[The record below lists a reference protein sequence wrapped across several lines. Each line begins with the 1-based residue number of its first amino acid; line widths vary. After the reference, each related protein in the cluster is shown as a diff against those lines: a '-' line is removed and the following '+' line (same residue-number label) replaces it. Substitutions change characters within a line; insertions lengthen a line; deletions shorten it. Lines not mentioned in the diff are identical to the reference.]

1 MVIVTGI
8 RQAVSIAVR
17 VAKRYD
23 AKYRYLDPTNK
34 FIQKYVPP
42 GYRKR
47 AFQAKRYIDVG
58 IGATLIYDLLNNDGN
73 GSISQ
78 RPPSGKFRKTR
89 NNFQQSRRGR
99 KFSYKS
105 SYRPKRCYG
114 RRKFRY

>member
-8 RQAVSIAVR
+8 RQALSIAVR

-47 AFQAKRYIDVG
+47 AFQAKRYIDVA
-58 IGATLIYDLLNNDGN
+58 IGATLIYDLLNIGGDGE
-73 GSISQ
+73 ISKRPSPGKQ
-78 RPPSGKFRKTR
+78 RKARSYL
-89 NNFQQSRRGR
+89 QQSRSRS
-99 KFSYKS
+99 KFRYSS

-114 RRKFRY
+114 RRKFRF